1 MSRFLSFTSGSCGKA
16 AYLDCDGHG
25 ILLDAAV
32 SPRTLLKTYPDF
44 HPEAV
49 LITHDHGDHIRSI
62 GPLCKKLSLPVWAT
76 TAVQEALL
84 RHPSSRDYLI
94 PSRRDFNL
102 SGENEVAPGFLVR
115 AFVVPHD
122 ATETVGFRILLPDGH
137 KFVLMTDLGFV
148 TPEAM
153 AYAREADTLV
163 IESNYDEDMLFGGN
177 YPPEL
182 KRRIAGGAHLSNEAC
197 AEAIRECWHPGLRN
211 LFLCH
216 LSGNNNT
223 PELALS
229 SARNALASLGVE
241 PGSVN
246 LRILPR
252 GVATPLLNL

>member
-1 MSRFLSFTSGSCGKA
+1 MSRFLSFTSGSCGNA

-84 RHPSSRDYLI
+84 RHPASRDYLI
-94 PSRRDFNL
+94 PCRRDFNL

-122 ATETVGFRILLPDGH
+122 ATETVGFRIVLPDGH

-163 IESNYDEDMLFGGN
+163 IESNYDEDMLLGGS
-177 YPPEL
+177 YSPEL

-229 SARNALASLGVE
+229 SARNALASIGVE
-241 PGSVN
+241 PGMVN
-246 LRILPR
+246 LRVLPR